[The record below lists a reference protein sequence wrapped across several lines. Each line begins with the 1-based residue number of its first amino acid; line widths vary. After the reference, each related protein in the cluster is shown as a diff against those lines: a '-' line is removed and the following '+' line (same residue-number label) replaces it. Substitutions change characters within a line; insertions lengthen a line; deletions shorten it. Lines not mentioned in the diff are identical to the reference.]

1 VSSSNP
7 SYMARFWANHVN
19 NFGNLE
25 SPSIH
30 SSKTRLSRA
39 S

>member
-1 VSSSNP
+1 VISSNQ

-19 NFGNLE
+19 NFGNTE
-25 SPSIH
+25 SSAVY